1 MLKILP
7 ICIVSILLYSGCSTH
22 GSYWPGGER
31 WREAALNAA
40 TDPVTWIPA
49 AGAVAVAAGGFDDK
63 ISDWAREEAPVFGS
77 EKRANEMSDDFR
89 DYARYGMLATTFM
102 VYDGEEYWLPLAER
116 IVVEYAGVVATDR
129 VTGWLKKKSERERP
143 NGTNTRSFPSG
154 HSSAAFAYAAMAN
167 RNIDRL
173 PLTQGWKYAAQTVET
188 SFAVLTAWA
197 RVEAGAHY
205 PSDVLAG
212 AALGNFI
219 SLLLHDAFLGK
230 ESTLRIRTDTQ
241 GGDTL
246 LVLEKAF

>member
-1 MLKILP
+1 M
-7 ICIVSILLYSGCSTH
+7 VRILLMCIISFSLFSGCATH
-22 GSYWPGGER
+22 GSYWPDAER
-31 WREAALNAA
+31 WREAAVNAA
-40 TDPVTWIPA
+40 TDPVTWVPA
-49 AGAVAVAAGGFDDK
+49 AGAVAVSAGDLDGR
-63 ISDWAREEAPVFGS
+63 ISDWAREETPVFGS
-77 EKRANEMSDDFR
+77 QERADKMSDDFR
-89 DYARYGMLATTFM
+89 DYARYGMFATALM
-102 VYDGEEYWLPLAER
+102 VYDGESYWLPLAER

-129 VTGWLKKKSERERP
+129 VTGWLKQGIGRERP
-143 NGTNTRSFPSG
+143 NGANTRSFPSG

-173 PLTQGWKYAAQTVET
+173 PLQQGWKYAAQTVET

-230 ESTLRIRTDTQ
+230 ENPLRVRTDTQ
-241 GGDTL
+241 GGGTL
-246 LVLEKAF
+246 LVFQKAF

>member
-1 MLKILP
+1 MLKTLP
-7 ICIVSILLYSGCSTH
+7 ICIVSILLFSGCAMH
-22 GSYWPGGER
+22 GSYWPDGER
-31 WREAALNAA
+31 WREAAVNAV

-49 AGAVAVAAGGFDDK
+49 AGAVAMVAGDFDGK
-63 ISDWAREEAPVFGS
+63 ISDWAREETPVFGS
-77 EKRANEMSDDFR
+77 QERANKASDDFR
-89 DYARYGMLATTFM
+89 DYARYGMFATTLM
-102 VYDGEEYWLPLAER
+102 VYDGEEYWLPMAER
-116 IVVEYAGVVATDR
+116 LVVEYAGVAATAQ
-129 VTGWLKKKSERERP
+129 VTGWLKASSKRERP

-154 HSSAAFAYAAMAN
+154 HSSAAFAYAAMTN

-173 PLTQGWKYAAQTVET
+173 PLKQGWKYAAQTVET

-230 ESTLRIRTDTQ
+230 ESMLRVQTDTQ
-241 GGDTL
+241 GNTL
-246 LVLEKAF
+246 LVLEKEF